1 MRVDLSAPAENDLFE
16 IGLFIASDNLERAL
30 AFMDEL
36 ETACLKLAEHPK
48 RFPVIRL
55 RSGFE
60 IRRCVHRDYLIL
72 YRIDSER
79 IVVLRI
85 IDGAMDYESLLDR
98 DEE

>member
-1 MRVDLSAPAENDLFE
+1 MRVELSAPAESDLYE

-30 AFMDEL
+30 TFTDEL
-36 ETACLKLAEHPK
+36 EATCRRPAEHPR
-48 RFPVIRL
+48 RFPVIRR

-72 YRIDSER
+72 YRIDRER

-85 IDGAMDYESLLDR
+85 VNGAMDYESLLDR
-98 DEE
+98 AEE